1 MVLVGLTVQILSVF
15 NNIKTI
21 ITEKNPVVKL
31 SKMNFLTQIFG
42 FFLIS
47 SSYLL
52 VVNQALSL
60 EKDYFLSKNFIIF
73 MILWL
78 QCLTMQH
85 ITCHL

>member
-47 SSYLL
+47 LSYLL
-52 VVNQALSL
+52 VVNHALSL
-60 EKDYFLSKNFIIF
+60 EKDYFLSKNLIIF

-78 QCLTMQH
+78 QCLTM
-85 ITCHL
+85 

>member
-47 SSYLL
+47 LSYLL

-78 QCLTMQH
+78 QCLTM
-85 ITCHL
+85 

>member
-31 SKMNFLTQIFG
+31 SKMKFLTQIFG

>member
-42 FFLIS
+42 FFFIS

-60 EKDYFLSKNFIIF
+60 EKDYFLSKNLIIF

-78 QCLTMQH
+78 QCLTM
-85 ITCHL
+85 

>member
-47 SSYLL
+47 LSYLL

-60 EKDYFLSKNFIIF
+60 EKDYFLIKNLIIF

-78 QCLTMQH
+78 QCLTM
-85 ITCHL
+85 

>member
-1 MVLVGLTVQILSVF
+1 MVIVGLTVQILSVF

-47 SSYLL
+47 LSYLL

-60 EKDYFLSKNFIIF
+60 EKDYFLSKNLIIF

>member
-52 VVNQALSL
+52 MVNHALSL
-60 EKDYFLSKNFIIF
+60 EKDYFLSKNLIIF

-78 QCLTMQH
+78 QCLTM
-85 ITCHL
+85 

>member
-15 NNIKTI
+15 NNIKMI

-47 SSYLL
+47 LSYLL
-52 VVNQALSL
+52 VVNHALSL
-60 EKDYFLSKNFIIF
+60 EKDYFLSKNLIIF

-78 QCLTMQH
+78 QCLTM
-85 ITCHL
+85 

>member
-78 QCLTMQH
+78 QCLTM
-85 ITCHL
+85 

>member
-73 MILWL
+73 IILWL
-78 QCLTMQH
+78 QCLTM
-85 ITCHL
+85 

>member
-47 SSYLL
+47 LSYLL

-60 EKDYFLSKNFIIF
+60 EKDYFLSKNLIIF

-78 QCLTMQH
+78 QCLTM
-85 ITCHL
+85 

>member
-78 QCLTMQH
+78 QCLTMKH